1 MSSAEDTAA
10 AALRASKAINQ
21 GQQNLT
27 EESRLLLA
35 AMLRDEM
42 RVAVAEGIASVLTS
56 EAMWAKVF
64 EVLQKQATERTG
76 RWVLGG
82 LTTMVK
88 KAVWISI
95 FALMVYSIGGW
106 SLLKAV
112 WTAMTTKGTP

>member
-1 MSSAEDTAA
+1 MSAAEEAA
-10 AALRASKAINQ
+10 AALRASKAINN
-21 GQQNLT
+21 GQQLLT

-42 RVAVAEGIASVLTS
+42 RVAVSEGIESVLTS
-56 EAMWAKVF
+56 ELMWAKVF

-82 LTTMVK
+82 LTTMAK
-88 KAVWISI
+88 KAVWLSV

-106 SLLKAV
+106 ALLKTV
-112 WTAMTTKGTP
+112 WTAMTTKGSP